1 MITSCPTQS
10 TAQEQQSLT
19 ELFNLS
25 LWVCLRLCSFFHTFY
40 IIDKLKCNSL
50 HHLFSVLF
58 SIAAERRY
66 STTQIYIELDREGDM
81 NRRAT
86 YTDSNNS
93 DTWRNM
99 NPQIRECCREK
110 ERESAREGECGAS
123 EQRTQ

>member
-50 HHLFSVLF
+50 HHLFSL
-58 SIAAERRY
+58 AL
-66 STTQIYIELDREGDM
+66 QQKGDI
-81 NRRAT
+81 
-86 YTDSNNS
+86 
-93 DTWRNM
+93 
-99 NPQIRECCREK
+99 QQLKLI
-110 ERESAREGECGAS
+110 
-123 EQRTQ
+123 